1 MIDWA
6 SMDGG
11 VRVGL
16 EQTVSIGILRDIW
29 VHCDRDSSKTD
40 AGHFPPQIK
49 AHPLRGPGHHRR
61 HPTWCAVRATASIKN
76 KPGGT
81 HDINIC
87 TSAQI
92 SRSIFSASNS
102 GVNGSCGGFPA
113 TDWANLGRKQTKLQ
127 EAALTIETRTQAI
140 DSLEERIR
148 SSSATIELQ
157 KSALLEAEEA
167 KATAEAA
174 KVRAEE
180 ELSGTQQRLA
190 STRAELNETLN
201 GFAAVQRELENAT
214 ALTESK
220 VAEVD
225 AERRSRAAIEK
236 ELYDTH
242 KQKRELETAHLQ
254 MPGWSESYS
263 ANQDLQDTLAQTA
276 AELDTKTSKL
286 EAERIAHNKLEETL
300 STVQEERRETA
311 ATLTCIT
318 GELQAHLV
326 GLKEGR
332 RARAAIEDQLRACTS
347 DLENTILQLRRNN
360 DQHCQRITELEA
372 QLQQS
377 T

>member
-1 MIDWA
+1 MQERRNTDDEFRVRADLDRGEHSSEEPSLARETGSFIDIETLVA
-6 SMDGG
+6 
-11 VRVGL
+11 
-16 EQTVSIGILRDIW
+16 
-29 VHCDRDSSKTD
+29 
-40 AGHFPPQIK
+40 
-49 AHPLRGPGHHRR
+49 LRG
-61 HPTWCAVRATASIKN
+61 
-76 KPGGT
+76 
-81 HDINIC
+81 
-87 TSAQI
+87 
-92 SRSIFSASNS
+92 
-102 GVNGSCGGFPA
+102 
-113 TDWANLGRKQTKLQ
+113 KLQ

-236 ELYDTH
+236 ELYDAH

-254 MPGWSESYS
+254 IDGPRNTREDRGAIYETQEIAERIAEADAARDLQAGLERELCASQQEEQQLKSILASVRAELEAQICETDAASAALASS

-286 EAERIAHNKLEETL
+286 EAERIAHNKLEEML

-311 ATLTCIT
+311 ATLTRIT

-360 DQHCQRITELEA
+360 DQHCQ
-372 QLQQS
+372 
-377 T
+377 